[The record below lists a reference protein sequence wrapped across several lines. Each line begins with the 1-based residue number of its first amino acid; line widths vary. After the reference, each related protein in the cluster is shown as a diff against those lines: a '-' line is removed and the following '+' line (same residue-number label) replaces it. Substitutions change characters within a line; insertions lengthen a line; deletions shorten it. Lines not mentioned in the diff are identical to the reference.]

1 MLALPLQNVSF
12 QPHGSIGRL
21 TPPMKLLLKIVGA
34 VLLLLVLAAG
44 GFYLWAS
51 TTSSRLLARTFE
63 IHGVDFPVPFPLSEQ
78 ERQEPGLTD
87 EEVERL
93 ATERAV
99 ERGKHLVE
107 ARYACLE
114 CHGADFSGGVMVD
127 AAPIGRLLGP
137 NITSG
142 RGSRAE
148 GFGPSDWDRIVR
160 HGVRSDGR
168 PAAMPAGD
176 YQLMADQ
183 ELSDIIAYLS
193 TQPAVDNE
201 VPAVTLGPLGKILMA
216 TGQFPL
222 SVDLIQSH
230 DAEHTTYP
238 PAGEVSVE
246 FGRHLAGIC
255 TGCHQ
260 EDFAGGQIP
269 GADPSWVPARN
280 LTPHADGL
288 RDWSYEQFVAA
299 MLEGRRPHGT
309 EVLLPMTLVMPYAQR
324 MTEVELE
331 ALWTYLG
338 SLSPLP
344 SRQ

>member
-1 MLALPLQNVSF
+1 
-12 QPHGSIGRL
+12 
-21 TPPMKLLLKIVGA
+21 MKLFLKIVGA
-34 VLLLLVLAAG
+34 LLLLLVLAAG
-44 GFYLWAS
+44 GVHIWAS

-63 IHGVDFPVPFPLSEQ
+63 IHAVDFPVPFSLSEK
-78 ERQEPGLTD
+78 ERQELGLPD
-87 EEVERL
+87 EEVEGL

-107 ARYACLE
+107 ARYGCLE
-114 CHGADFSGGVMVD
+114 CHGADFGGGVMLD
-127 AAPIGRLLGP
+127 AAPIGLLLGP

-160 HGVRSDGR
+160 HGVRADGR
-168 PAAMPAGD
+168 PAAMPSGD
-176 YQLMADQ
+176 YQLMSDQ

-201 VPAVTLGPLGKILMA
+201 VPAVTLGPVGKILMA
-216 TGQFPL
+216 TGQLPL

-230 DAEHTTYP
+230 DAEHTLYP

-255 TGCHQ
+255 TGCHR
-260 EDFAGGQIP
+260 EDFAGGEIP
-269 GADPSWVPARN
+269 GGDPSWVPARN

-288 RDWSYEQFVAA
+288 GAWSYEQFAAA
-299 MLEGRRPHGT
+299 MLEGRRPDGT
-309 EVLLPMTLVMPYAQR
+309 EVRLPMTFVMPYAQR
-324 MTEVELE
+324 MTAVELE

-338 SLSPLP
+338 SLSPMP